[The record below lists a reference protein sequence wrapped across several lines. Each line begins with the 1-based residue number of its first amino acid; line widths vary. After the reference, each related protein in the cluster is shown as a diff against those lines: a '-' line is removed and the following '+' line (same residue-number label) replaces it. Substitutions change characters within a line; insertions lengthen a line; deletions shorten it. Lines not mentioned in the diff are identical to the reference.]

1 MATNY
6 DFNRSSLL
14 REQYHRDMELIA
26 VALQE
31 ESQDER
37 EDRLNLVANSWSV
50 ASACFH
56 AQLEASETHAYASVA
71 YARL

>member
-1 MATNY
+1 MATDY
-6 DFNRSSLL
+6 DFSRSSLL

-26 VALQE
+26 IALQD

-37 EDRLNLVANSWSV
+37 EDRLSLAARSWTL

-56 AQLEASETHAYASVA
+56 AQLEVSETHAYASVA
-71 YARL
+71 YARS